1 MEQHTLGKRIPVF
14 AWCQPREF
22 FVEFHEVMAVGK
34 TQGVADFQ
42 DSHIGVRQHEIG
54 LVNFGLHY
62 VSFQRH
68 ARYGTEHMGEIFF
81 VVAEGTGDVRYPYV
95 FLDMAFDIVQD
106 ILKHLPLGF
115 GRCSQIELFEMLVMD
130 FAHDQS
136 GHIIDGQPVIAG
148 ADGILE
154 LFHKDN
160 DFFRVQRL
168 AILGNQ
174 QPDIVFRQITQGF
187 RRTVIGNY
195 KGDGMPGG
203 EMHPVKTAVGGFEAA
218 AEIKGGL
225 AGRQKKGFAGVD
237 GKILVLV
244 RDIKR
249 PFGYDKKFI
258 IKQIGCLMDPIGRER
273 FKFAGI
279 NIFKRFIDCKFISL
293 QEPRPPF

>member
-42 DSHIGVRQHEIG
+42 DSHIGVCQHEIG
-54 LVNFGLHY
+54 LVDFGLHY

-68 ARYGTEHMGEIFF
+68 ACYGTEHMGEIFF
-81 VVAEGTGDVRYPYV
+81 VIAEGTGDVRYPYI
-95 FLDMAFDIVQD
+95 FLDMAFDIIQD
-106 ILKHLPLGF
+106 ILKHLPLGL
-115 GRCSQIELFEMLVMD
+115 GRRSQIELFEMLVMD

-136 GHIIDGQPVIAG
+136 GHIIDGQLIITG

-154 LFHKDN
+154 LFHQYN
-160 DFFRVQRL
+160 DFFRIQCL
-168 AILGNQ
+168 AVLGNQ
-174 QPDIVFRQITQGF
+174 QPDIVFREIAQGF
-187 RRTVIGNY
+187 RRSVFGDY
-195 KGDGMPGG
+195 KGNRMPGG
-203 EMHPVKTAVGGFEAA
+203 EMHPVKAAVGGLETA
-218 AEIKGGL
+218 AEVKGGL
-225 AGRQKKGFAGVD
+225 TGREKKGFAGVD

-244 RDIKR
+244 RDVER

-258 IKQIGCLMDPIGRER
+258 VKQIGGLMDPVGRER

-279 NIFKRFIDCKFISL
+279 NIF
-293 QEPRPPF
+293 